1 MQDILSKKTL
11 ADVIL
16 DNKTVIVRV
25 DFNVPIKD
33 GVIQDNKRIAAAIPT
48 IEYLIKHN
56 CKIILLS
63 HLSRIK
69 SIDDIK
75 SNKKSLKP
83 VASELAKLINDVNVT
98 FIPTSTG
105 QLVTDAVKLMK
116 PKDVILL
123 ENTRYNDVNAN
134 GEVVKLESK
143 CDNNL
148 GKEWASL
155 AEVFVNDAF
164 GTSHRK
170 HASNV
175 GIANNIET
183 SCIGLLIQ
191 KEIKNLSRVVNN
203 PVRPVVAILG
213 GAKVSDKL
221 KVIDNLLNIA
231 DKILICGGMA
241 YTFLKAQGIDIGTS
255 LYEPEMLDSAK
266 QILAKGS
273 DKINVSIDFMC
284 GETFADV
291 KPIYRTKEQGLAGVM
306 GLDIGKETIKLFTK
320 QLQNAGTVFWNGPCG
335 VFEFNNFQEGTK
347 AICECL
353 KNLTVSHGTFTLI
366 GGGDS
371 ATAIVTLGYSE
382 NDYSFISTGGGASLE
397 FIEGSPLPGI
407 ECIQNK

>member
-11 ADVIL
+11 SDVIL

-83 VASELAKLINDVNVT
+83 IASELAKLINDVNVT

-105 QLVTDAVKLMK
+105 QLVVDAVKLMK

-148 GKEWASL
+148 GKE
-155 AEVFVNDAF
+155 
-164 GTSHRK
+164 
-170 HASNV
+170 
-175 GIANNIET
+175 
-183 SCIGLLIQ
+183 
-191 KEIKNLSRVVNN
+191 
-203 PVRPVVAILG
+203 
-213 GAKVSDKL
+213 
-221 KVIDNLLNIA
+221 
-231 DKILICGGMA
+231 
-241 YTFLKAQGIDIGTS
+241 
-255 LYEPEMLDSAK
+255 
-266 QILAKGS
+266 
-273 DKINVSIDFMC
+273 
-284 GETFADV
+284 
-291 KPIYRTKEQGLAGVM
+291 
-306 GLDIGKETIKLFTK
+306 
-320 QLQNAGTVFWNGPCG
+320 
-335 VFEFNNFQEGTK
+335 
-347 AICECL
+347 
-353 KNLTVSHGTFTLI
+353 
-366 GGGDS
+366 
-371 ATAIVTLGYSE
+371 
-382 NDYSFISTGGGASLE
+382 
-397 FIEGSPLPGI
+397 
-407 ECIQNK
+407 